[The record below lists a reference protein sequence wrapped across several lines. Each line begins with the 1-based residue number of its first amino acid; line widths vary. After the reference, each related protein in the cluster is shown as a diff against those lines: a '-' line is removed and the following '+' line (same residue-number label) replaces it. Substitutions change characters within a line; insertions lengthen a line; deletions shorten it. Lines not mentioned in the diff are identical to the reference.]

1 MIFNSLSVY
10 SFTEQTCKP
19 IEHGA
24 TLSASCFLFAGV
36 AMPSGAS
43 KGQAR
48 PAGVGSGADLYV
60 ARNARSLNLR
70 FRCVEELAVGVRGLP
85 GFIFG

>member
-1 MIFNSLSVY
+1 MVI
-10 SFTEQTCKP
+10 
-19 IEHGA
+19 H
-24 TLSASCFLFAGV
+24 
-36 AMPSGAS
+36 SGAS

-48 PAGVGSGADLYV
+48 PAGVGSGVDLYV

-85 GFIFG
+85 DCFPAEKILGPIGGATTTPPMEINDQ